1 MPPPALQAIYYKYF
15 AKVRPEDRFSHTPLP
30 DMALQP
36 DAYPPVVVQLPMFN
50 EREVCRQVIDAAC
63 ELEWPKGRLMVQVLD
78 DSTDEI
84 ARERIQ
90 DAVAAWREA
99 GVNIVYRWRSNRE
112 GYKAGAMSEAMEEIK
127 EYDHCA
133 IFDADFHPDSDF
145 LLKTIP
151 YLNVR
156 ACAVRRA
163 CCCAALTAAARGAQD
178 NPEVGFVQ
186 ARWVYANGSESL
198 LTRVQEIGLNYHI
211 KCEQYARFASG
222 AFFNFNGTAGV
233 WRRACIEKAGGWNNR
248 TTVEDMDL
256 SLRAYLQG
264 WRFVFLYDV
273 TCLNEVP
280 SSYDAYRK
288 QQHRWSCGP
297 MQLWRKAT
305 AAVWQSNVSWAQKLY
320 LNAFFFGTRLFAT
333 HVVSFVFYCTLV
345 PIAVIAPEVR
355 IPFWALVYMPLL
367 VTCSTVAFTP
377 RGWMHTV
384 AYVLFENA
392 MCVVKLGA
400 MLSGLLEL
408 SDAHEW
414 VVTTK
419 LGNWAVAKAK
429 TGLAKAGA
437 AVAAVVPAA
446 AKQPLQ
452 RRKIYRAELGMS
464 ALFLVAAA
472 FGISQGRWQYAVFL
486 LLQGATFA
494 AFGLSCGVDGH
505 KRTCCA

>member
-1 MPPPALQAIYYKYF
+1 MGHA
-15 AKVRPEDRFSHTPLP
+15 PE
-30 DMALQP
+30 A
-36 DAYPPVVVQLPMFN
+36 
-50 EREVCRQVIDAAC
+50 
-63 ELEWPKGRLMVQVLD
+63 
-78 DSTDEI
+78 
-84 ARERIQ
+84 
-90 DAVAAWREA
+90 
-99 GVNIVYRWRSNRE
+99 
-112 GYKAGAMSEAMEEIK
+112 
-127 EYDHCA
+127 
-133 IFDADFHPDSDF
+133 
-145 LLKTIP
+145 
-151 YLNVR
+151 
-156 ACAVRRA
+156 
-163 CCCAALTAAARGAQD
+163 AAARRLEEDA
-178 NPEVGFVQ
+178 
-186 ARWVYANGSESL
+186 SS
-198 LTRVQEIGLNYHI
+198 TR
-211 KCEQYARFASG
+211 AS
-222 AFFNFNGTAGV
+222 
-233 WRRACIEKAGGWNNR
+233 RRAPSSTSTARRARAMFSCRNAASQLAHCCIAARAASPGCSAICHAAADANAAARRRHGGR
-248 TTVEDMDL
+248 VAARVHREGGRVEQPNHGRRRAPCAATRASALRALLRPSADARALISTDMDL

-280 SSYDAYRK
+280 ASYDAYRK

-305 AAVWQSNVSWAQKLY
+305 SAVWHSTNISWAQKLY
-320 LNAFFFGTRLFAT
+320 LNIFFFGTRLFAT

-400 MLSGLLEL
+400 MISGLLEL

-419 LGNWAVAKAK
+419 LGNWAAAKAK
-429 TGLAKAGA
+429 SGIAKAGA
-437 AVAAVVPAA
+437 VVAAVVPAKVA
-446 AKQPLQ
+446 APLQ
-452 RRKIYRAELGMS
+452 KRKLYKSELAMS

-472 FGISQGRWQYAVFL
+472 CGIAQGRWQYAVFL
-486 LLQGATFA
+486 TLQGATFA
-494 AFGLSCGVDGH
+494 AFGLSCGVDGQ